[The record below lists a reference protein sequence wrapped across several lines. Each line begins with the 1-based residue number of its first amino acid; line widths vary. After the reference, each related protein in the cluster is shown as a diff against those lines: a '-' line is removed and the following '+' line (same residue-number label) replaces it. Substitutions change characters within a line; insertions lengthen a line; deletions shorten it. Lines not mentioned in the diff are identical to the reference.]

1 MMPPLG
7 VWVAGLLTLVIFSFL
22 YRDNPFYRTAEHIY
36 VGISAGYYIA
46 VMWHNVLL
54 PNLVLPLV
62 RDGRFVLVV
71 PGILSLLLFSRF
83 LPRGG
88 WLARWPIALYIG
100 VYAAINLQQYVQG
113 DILPQTQATIVSL
126 RRVGDIVIL
135 AGTLTTLSYFF
146 FSREHRGPLG
156 VSAKT
161 GIWFLMISFGAAFGT
176 TVMSRMSLLIARAY
190 FVIHEWLGPAI
201 AAVR

>member
-1 MMPPLG
+1 MPHAG

-22 YRDNPFYRTAEHIY
+22 YRDNPVYRTIEHVY

-46 VMWHNVLL
+46 VMWHNVLV
-54 PNLVLPLV
+54 PNLLMPLLQ
-62 RDGRFVLVV
+62 DGHWVLVV
-71 PGILSLLLFSRF
+71 PAALSLLLFTRF

-88 WLARWPIALYIG
+88 WLARWPIAIYVG

-113 DILPQTQATIVSL
+113 DILPQAQATIVPL
-126 RRVGDIVIL
+126 KTFGNVVIV

-146 FSREHRGPLG
+146 FSREHRGALG
-156 VSAKT
+156 VSARI

-176 TVMSRMSLLIARAY
+176 TVMSRMSLVIARAY
-190 FVIHEWLGPAI
+190 FVIHEWLGPAL
-201 AAVR
+201 AAMR